1 MALYYNTE
9 TYVNIAND
17 LKNQINSGNL
27 SIDQA
32 AEYLRQK
39 HDVSAEEYSKAT
51 TQALEAEQ
59 KYFKMKKEFESSPIS
74 FIGIS
79 STFIP
84 AHLREQEESTAQ
96 SIINFP
102 SKVLQSGIRSIG
114 TGLADLGEMIL
125 PEKVSEPISEIAS
138 DVDDLLEENKYTSG
152 VYKALKSTFDP
163 ATTGAEEVTGDIA
176 TLMAG
181 GIGVASKISKAAPIL
196 KQTLGGAIPTIAGFT
211 VADIVVTDKNQ
222 NIVNVLIEGIPE
234 TEEYLARLAIDEN
247 DSDAMKLLKKATEG
261 IVIGGI
267 AEVVL
272 KGAAKAY
279 RVLKGKKKAIIE
291 DDILTPPKD
300 TSGKIKDVEIKETP
314 DGEFQ
319 HKISISQPVD
329 ILTDPKFATESKGVK
344 GFLKRW
350 ATSRQGFDPQTFRA
364 LEGLDAEV
372 RGARKLAQQEGKDFV
387 RVLQKEYGTKLKN
400 IAKED
405 LEIINEA
412 LGKVPNP
419 GTGASKQILKIF
431 GKAPNKRTPAEKKL
445 LREHV
450 AKITANAKQSQVEAL
465 EKLPENVRQKI
476 MELRQSIDARSLRLR
491 EMGLAPK
498 ISTAIDNK
506 IGLYVTADYEIFTN
520 PQWLK
525 RIKAAV
531 KGSDDVEA
539 AQIVE
544 GVRRWIKRTHPKYN
558 QTEVQGKLD
567 EIINAFE
574 SGEESFFKFLGMGKN
589 ARTDQHPLSKS
600 LDPRKPFPEEI
611 RALLK
616 EVDNPVDRFTSTINK
631 QSKLIAEHNFLSSMR
646 TIAESGYGSKLFRIS
661 KRPLTEGDTSFI
673 GNMEEIANSYIRA
686 QGKKANPLAGVY
698 TTKSYKDMVAKG
710 LDFNT
715 PNNKILRGLHSAQ
728 ALASGAQTVM
738 SEATHLIN
746 LQGNVVFSIA
756 NGNVMPWSMLGKDS
770 VASALKKVATASPD
784 FNRLVLRMKGNKLK
798 ISTEE
803 FRNLQRRGLIDSGV
817 TQEFFSRSLEAG
829 LSNPI
834 KLLNPVAKGYKAL
847 GELYRGEDAIFKV
860 FNYYREL
867 AKYRKAYPK
876 LTEDQLQVFAAE
888 IVKDTLPTYSR
899 IPRALKATR
908 IAPVVGAFPSFLVES
923 FRVAK
928 NTAKIGARDF
938 AKGLATGNLSL
949 MRIGAERLA
958 GLTAVGVAGE
968 GYLISNNQEKGVT
981 ETDDKVVSI
990 LSASYNK
997 DSVRRYEKPMM
1008 LNPKTGH
1015 IETTYTNISRN
1026 DPYDAVRKFAKLV
1039 FQYATSEKMTDP
1051 EQIEETIEKL
1061 ALVFDPLITESLAI
1075 EPILNLL
1082 AKRKGRRDL
1091 FPEGATPDQITAI
1104 VAKEL
1109 GMTYVPKTITD
1120 IIKYQQAL
1128 DSDREKDKKG
1138 YDSKLTKEEL
1148 DEFSAGTSK
1157 FGFPNRASD
1166 RLKRFYG
1173 ITQSTFNFNKSLQYN
1188 VAKKNSEINNI
1199 KGQLFSSLR
1208 ELQAG
1213 YTGSILRT
1221 HLSDPKIMEELNKKV
1236 DEYVLKTYR
1245 SQQDLAEILRDSQ
1258 KLNYYTKDKGKLIP
1272 RTMDAKKLIAI
1283 LTEKE
1288 FVDLSPNVE
1297 PALLFGVG
1305 QYKPP
1310 LIDVKRAETL
1320 EGVQKV
1326 PREIILAVQQ
1336 RLEAYAKRNTPLLKK
1351 EE

>member
-9 TYVNIAND
+9 KYVNIAND

-32 AEYLRQK
+32 EEYLRQT

-79 STFIP
+79 SHFIP
-84 AHLREQEESTAQ
+84 AHLREQEESTVQ

-102 SKVLQSGIRSIG
+102 ARVLQSGIRGLG
-114 TGLADLGEMIL
+114 TGLPDLGGMIL
-125 PEKVSEPISEIAS
+125 PEKISEPISEIAS
-138 DVDDLLEENKYTSG
+138 DVDDALEENKYTSG

-163 ATTGAEEVTGDIA
+163 ATTGAEEITGDIA
-176 TLMAG
+176 TLVAG
-181 GIGVASKISKAAPIL
+181 GIGVASKIGKAAPIL

-222 NIVNVLIEGIPE
+222 NIANILIQEFPE

-261 IVIGGI
+261 VVIGGI
-267 AEVVL
+267 AEGVF

-329 ILTDPKFATESKGVK
+329 ILTDPKFATESTGAK
-344 GFLKRW
+344 GFYKRW
-350 ATSRQGFDPQTFRA
+350 FESRQGFDPQTFRA

-372 RGARKLAQQEGKDFV
+372 RGARKLAQQESRDFV

-419 GTGASKQILKIF
+419 GIGASKQILKIF

-539 AQIVE
+539 TQIVE

-715 PNNKILRGLHSAQ
+715 PNNKILRALHSAQ

-834 KLLNPVAKGYKAL
+834 KLLNPVAKTYKAL

-938 AKGLATGNLSL
+938 GKGLATGNLSL

-990 LSASYNK
+990 LSAFYNK

-1061 ALVFDPLITESLAI
+1061 ALVFDPVITESLAI

-1104 VAKEL
+1104 VVKEL

-1157 FGFPNRASD
+1157 FGFPNRAAD

-1173 ITQSTFNFNKSLQYN
+1173 ITQSTFNFNKSLQYK

-1221 HLSDPKIMEELNKKV
+1221 HLSDPKIVEELNKKV

-1272 RTMDAKKLIAI
+1272 RTMDAKKLKAI

>member
-79 STFIP
+79 SQFIP

-163 ATTGAEEVTGDIA
+163 ATTGAEEITGDIA

-1061 ALVFDPLITESLAI
+1061 ALVFDPLITESLAV

>member
-27 SIDQA
+27 PIDQA
-32 AEYLRQK
+32 EEYLRQK
-39 HDVSAEEYSKAT
+39 HDVSKEEYNKAT

-96 SIINFP
+96 SIIGFP

-181 GIGVASKISKAAPIL
+181 GIGVASKIGKAAPIL

-222 NIVNVLIEGIPE
+222 NIANILIQEFPE

-261 IVIGGI
+261 VVIGGI
-267 AEVVL
+267 AEGVL

-329 ILTDPKFATESKGVK
+329 ILTDPKFATESTGAK

-445 LREHV
+445 LKEHV

-715 PNNKILRGLHSAQ
+715 PNNKILRALHSAQ

-834 KLLNPVAKGYKAL
+834 KLLNPVAKTYKAL

-981 ETDDKVVSI
+981 ETDDKIVSI

-997 DSVRRYEKPMM
+997 DSVRKYEKPMM

-1061 ALVFDPLITESLAI
+1061 ALVLDPIITESLAI

-1082 AKRKGRRDL
+1082 SARKGKRDL

-1148 DEFSAGTSK
+1148 DEFSAGTSI
-1157 FGFPNRASD
+1157 FGFPNRAAD

-1188 VAKKNSEINNI
+1188 VAKKNSEIENI

-1351 EE
+1351 ED

>member
-1 MALYYNTE
+1 MC
-9 TYVNIAND
+9 
-17 LKNQINSGNL
+17 
-27 SIDQA
+27 
-32 AEYLRQK
+32 
-39 HDVSAEEYSKAT
+39 
-51 TQALEAEQ
+51 
-59 KYFKMKKEFESSPIS
+59 
-74 FIGIS
+74 
-79 STFIP
+79 
-84 AHLREQEESTAQ
+84 
-96 SIINFP
+96 
-102 SKVLQSGIRSIG
+102 IR
-114 TGLADLGEMIL
+114 D
-125 PEKVSEPISEIAS
+125 
-138 DVDDLLEENKYTSG
+138 
-152 VYKALKSTFDP
+152 
-163 ATTGAEEVTGDIA
+163 
-176 TLMAG
+176 
-181 GIGVASKISKAAPIL
+181 
-196 KQTLGGAIPTIAGFT
+196 
-211 VADIVVTDKNQ
+211 
-222 NIVNVLIEGIPE
+222 
-234 TEEYLARLAIDEN
+234 R
-247 DSDAMKLLKKATEG
+247 
-261 IVIGGI
+261 
-267 AEVVL
+267 
-272 KGAAKAY
+272 
-279 RVLKGKKKAIIE
+279 
-291 DDILTPPKD
+291 
-300 TSGKIKDVEIKETP
+300 
-314 DGEFQ
+314 
-319 HKISISQPVD
+319 
-329 ILTDPKFATESKGVK
+329 
-344 GFLKRW
+344 
-350 ATSRQGFDPQTFRA
+350 
-364 LEGLDAEV
+364 
-372 RGARKLAQQEGKDFV
+372 
-387 RVLQKEYGTKLKN
+387 
-400 IAKED
+400 
-405 LEIINEA
+405 
-412 LGKVPNP
+412 
-419 GTGASKQILKIF
+419 
-431 GKAPNKRTPAEKKL
+431 
-445 LREHV
+445 
-450 AKITANAKQSQVEAL
+450 
-465 EKLPENVRQKI
+465 
-476 MELRQSIDARSLRLR
+476 
-491 EMGLAPK
+491 
-498 ISTAIDNK
+498 
-506 IGLYVTADYEIFTN
+506 
-520 PQWLK
+520 
-525 RIKAAV
+525 
-531 KGSDDVEA
+531 
-539 AQIVE
+539 
-544 GVRRWIKRTHPKYN
+544 
-558 QTEVQGKLD
+558 
-567 EIINAFE
+567 
-574 SGEESFFKFLGMGKN
+574 GKN

-834 KLLNPVAKGYKAL
+834 KLLNPVAKTYKAL

-1061 ALVFDPLITESLAI
+1061 ALVLDPIITESLAV

-1082 AKRKGRRDL
+1082 SARKGKRDL

-1157 FGFPNRASD
+1157 FGFPNRAAD

>member
-9 TYVNIAND
+9 KYVNIAND

-32 AEYLRQK
+32 EEYLRQT

-84 AHLREQEESTAQ
+84 AHLREQEESTVQ

-102 SKVLQSGIRSIG
+102 ARVLQSGIRGLG
-114 TGLADLGEMIL
+114 TGLPDLGGMIL
-125 PEKVSEPISEIAS
+125 PEKISEPISEIAS
-138 DVDDLLEENKYTSG
+138 DVDDALEENKYTSG

-163 ATTGAEEVTGDIA
+163 ATTGAEEIIGDIA
-176 TLMAG
+176 TLVAG
-181 GIGVASKISKAAPIL
+181 GIGVASKIGKAAPIL

-222 NIVNVLIEGIPE
+222 NIANILIQEFPE

-261 IVIGGI
+261 VVIGGI
-267 AEVVL
+267 AEGVF

-329 ILTDPKFATESKGVK
+329 ILTDPKFATESTGAK
-344 GFLKRW
+344 GFYKRW
-350 ATSRQGFDPQTFRA
+350 FESRQGFDPQTFRA

-372 RGARKLAQQEGKDFV
+372 RGARKLAQQESRDFV

-419 GTGASKQILKIF
+419 GIGASKQILKIF

-539 AQIVE
+539 TQIVE

-715 PNNKILRGLHSAQ
+715 PNNKILRALHSAQ

-834 KLLNPVAKGYKAL
+834 KLLNPVAKTYKAL

-938 AKGLATGNLSL
+938 GKGLATGNLSL

-990 LSASYNK
+990 LSAFYNK

-1061 ALVFDPLITESLAI
+1061 ALVFDPVITESLAI

-1104 VAKEL
+1104 VVKEL

-1157 FGFPNRASD
+1157 FGFPNRAAD

-1173 ITQSTFNFNKSLQYN
+1173 ITQSTFNFNKSLQYK

-1221 HLSDPKIMEELNKKV
+1221 HLSDPKIVEELNKKV

-1272 RTMDAKKLIAI
+1272 RTMDAKKLKAI

>member
-27 SIDQA
+27 PIDQA
-32 AEYLRQK
+32 EEYLRQK
-39 HDVSAEEYSKAT
+39 HDVSKEEYNKAT

-96 SIINFP
+96 SIIGFP

-181 GIGVASKISKAAPIL
+181 GIGVASKIGKAAPIL

-222 NIVNVLIEGIPE
+222 NIANILIQEFPE

-261 IVIGGI
+261 VVIGGI
-267 AEVVL
+267 AEGVL

-329 ILTDPKFATESKGVK
+329 ILTDPKFATESTGAK

-445 LREHV
+445 LKEHV

-715 PNNKILRGLHSAQ
+715 PNNKILRALHSAQ

-834 KLLNPVAKGYKAL
+834 KLLNPVAKTYKAL

-981 ETDDKVVSI
+981 ETDDKIVSI

-1061 ALVFDPLITESLAI
+1061 ALVLDPIITESLAI

-1082 AKRKGRRDL
+1082 SARKGKRDL

-1148 DEFSAGTSK
+1148 DEFSAGTSI
-1157 FGFPNRASD
+1157 FGFPNRAAD

-1188 VAKKNSEINNI
+1188 VAKKNSEIENI

>member
-27 SIDQA
+27 PIDQA
-32 AEYLRQK
+32 EEYLRQK
-39 HDVSAEEYSKAT
+39 HDVSKEEYNKAT

-96 SIINFP
+96 SIIGFP

-181 GIGVASKISKAAPIL
+181 GIGVASKIGKAAPIL

-222 NIVNVLIEGIPE
+222 NIANILIQEFPE

-261 IVIGGI
+261 VVIGGI
-267 AEVVL
+267 AEGVL

-329 ILTDPKFATESKGVK
+329 ILTDPKFATESTGAK

-431 GKAPNKRTPAEKKL
+431 GKAPTKRTPAEKKL
-445 LREHV
+445 LKEHV

-715 PNNKILRGLHSAQ
+715 PNNKILRALHSAQ

-834 KLLNPVAKGYKAL
+834 KLLNPVAKTYKAL

-1061 ALVFDPLITESLAI
+1061 ALVLDPIITESLAI

-1082 AKRKGRRDL
+1082 SARKGKRDL

-1157 FGFPNRASD
+1157 FGFPNRAAD

-1188 VAKKNSEINNI
+1188 VAKKNSEIENI

>member
-32 AEYLRQK
+32 EEYLRQK

-79 STFIP
+79 SHFIP

-102 SKVLQSGIRSIG
+102 ARVLQSGIRSIG

-138 DVDDLLEENKYTSG
+138 DVDDALEENKYTSG

-181 GIGVASKISKAAPIL
+181 GIGVASKIGKAAPIL

-222 NIVNVLIEGIPE
+222 NIANILINEIPE

-267 AEVVL
+267 AEGVF

-329 ILTDPKFATESKGVK
+329 ILTDPKFATESTGAK

-431 GKAPNKRTPAEKKL
+431 GKAPNKRTTAEKKL
-445 LREHV
+445 LKEHV

-928 NTAKIGARDF
+928 NTAKLGARDF

-1148 DEFSAGTSK
+1148 DEFSAGTSI
-1157 FGFPNRASD
+1157 FGFPNRAAD

>member
-27 SIDQA
+27 PIDQA
-32 AEYLRQK
+32 EEYLRQK
-39 HDVSAEEYSKAT
+39 HDVSKEEYNKAT

-96 SIINFP
+96 SIIGFP

-181 GIGVASKISKAAPIL
+181 GIGVASKIGKAAPIL

-222 NIVNVLIEGIPE
+222 NIANILIQEFPE

-261 IVIGGI
+261 VVIGGI
-267 AEVVL
+267 AEGVL

-329 ILTDPKFATESKGVK
+329 ILTDPKFATESTGAK

-445 LREHV
+445 LKEHV

-715 PNNKILRGLHSAQ
+715 PNNKILRALHSAQ

-834 KLLNPVAKGYKAL
+834 KLLNPVAKTYKAL

-1061 ALVFDPLITESLAI
+1061 ALVLDPIITESLAI

-1082 AKRKGRRDL
+1082 SARKGKRDL

-1157 FGFPNRASD
+1157 FGFPNRAAD

-1188 VAKKNSEINNI
+1188 VAKKNSEIENI

>member
-9 TYVNIAND
+9 MYVNIAND

-27 SIDQA
+27 PIDQA
-32 AEYLRQK
+32 EEYLRQK
-39 HDVSAEEYSKAT
+39 HDVSKEEYNKAT

-102 SKVLQSGIRSIG
+102 ARVLQSGIRSIG

-181 GIGVASKISKAAPIL
+181 GIGVASKIGKAAPIL

-222 NIVNVLIEGIPE
+222 NIANILIQEFPE

-261 IVIGGI
+261 VVIGGI
-267 AEVVL
+267 AEGVL

-319 HKISISQPVD
+319 HKVSISQPVD
-329 ILTDPKFATESKGVK
+329 ILTDPKFATESTGAK

-445 LREHV
+445 LKEHV

-715 PNNKILRGLHSAQ
+715 PNNKILRALHSAQ

-981 ETDDKVVSI
+981 ETDDKIVSI

-1061 ALVFDPLITESLAI
+1061 ALVFDPLITESLAV

-1082 AKRKGRRDL
+1082 AGRKGRRDL
-1091 FPEGATPDQITAI
+1091 FPEGATPDQIGAI

-1157 FGFPNRASD
+1157 FGFPNRAAD

>member
-9 TYVNIAND
+9 KYVNIAND

-32 AEYLRQK
+32 EEYLRQT

-84 AHLREQEESTAQ
+84 AHLREQEESTVQ

-102 SKVLQSGIRSIG
+102 ARVLQSGIRGLG
-114 TGLADLGEMIL
+114 TGLPDLGGMIL
-125 PEKVSEPISEIAS
+125 PEKISEPISEIAS
-138 DVDDLLEENKYTSG
+138 DVDDALEENKYTSG

-163 ATTGAEEVTGDIA
+163 ATTGAEEITGDIA
-176 TLMAG
+176 TLVAG
-181 GIGVASKISKAAPIL
+181 GIGVASKIGKAAPIL

-222 NIVNVLIEGIPE
+222 NIANILIQEFPE

-261 IVIGGI
+261 VVIGGI
-267 AEVVL
+267 AEGVF

-329 ILTDPKFATESKGVK
+329 ILTDPKFATESTGAK
-344 GFLKRW
+344 GFYKRW
-350 ATSRQGFDPQTFRA
+350 FESRQGFDPQTFRA

-372 RGARKLAQQEGKDFV
+372 RGARKLAQQESRDFV

-419 GTGASKQILKIF
+419 GIGASKQILKIF

-539 AQIVE
+539 TQIVE

-715 PNNKILRGLHSAQ
+715 PNNKILRALHSAQ

-834 KLLNPVAKGYKAL
+834 KLLNPVAKTYKAL

-938 AKGLATGNLSL
+938 GKGLATGNLSL

-990 LSASYNK
+990 LSAFYNK

-1061 ALVFDPLITESLAI
+1061 ALVFDPVITESLAI

-1104 VAKEL
+1104 VVKEL

-1157 FGFPNRASD
+1157 FGFPNRAAD

-1173 ITQSTFNFNKSLQYN
+1173 ITQSTFNFNKSLQYK

-1221 HLSDPKIMEELNKKV
+1221 HLSDPKIVEELNKKV

-1272 RTMDAKKLIAI
+1272 RTMDAKKLKAI

>member
-9 TYVNIAND
+9 KYVNIAND

-32 AEYLRQK
+32 EEYLRQT

-84 AHLREQEESTAQ
+84 AHLREQEESTVQ

-102 SKVLQSGIRSIG
+102 ARVLQSGIRSLG
-114 TGLADLGEMIL
+114 TGLPDLGEMIL
-125 PEKVSEPISEIAS
+125 PEKISEPISEIAS
-138 DVDDLLEENKYTSG
+138 DVDDALEENKYTSG

-163 ATTGAEEVTGDIA
+163 ATTGAEEITGDIA
-176 TLMAG
+176 TLVAG
-181 GIGVASKISKAAPIL
+181 GIGVASKIGKAAPIL

-222 NIVNVLIEGIPE
+222 NIANILIQQFPE

-261 IVIGGI
+261 VVIGGI
-267 AEVVL
+267 AEGVF

-329 ILTDPKFATESKGVK
+329 ILTDPKFATESTGAK
-344 GFLKRW
+344 GFYKRW
-350 ATSRQGFDPQTFRA
+350 FESRQGFDPQTFRA

-372 RGARKLAQQEGKDFV
+372 RGARKLAQQESRDFV

-419 GTGASKQILKIF
+419 GIGASKQILKIF

-539 AQIVE
+539 TQIVE

-715 PNNKILRGLHSAQ
+715 PNNKILRALHSAQ

-834 KLLNPVAKGYKAL
+834 KLLNPVAKTYKAL

-938 AKGLATGNLSL
+938 GKGLATGNLSL

-990 LSASYNK
+990 LSAFYNK

-1061 ALVFDPLITESLAI
+1061 ALVFDPVITESLAI

-1104 VAKEL
+1104 VVKEL

-1157 FGFPNRASD
+1157 FGFPNRAAD

-1173 ITQSTFNFNKSLQYN
+1173 ITQSTFNFNKSLQYK

-1221 HLSDPKIMEELNKKV
+1221 HLSDPKIVEELNKKV

-1272 RTMDAKKLIAI
+1272 RTMDAKKLKAI

>member
-27 SIDQA
+27 PIDQA
-32 AEYLRQK
+32 EEYLRQK
-39 HDVSAEEYSKAT
+39 HDVSKEEYNKAT

-96 SIINFP
+96 SIIGFP

-181 GIGVASKISKAAPIL
+181 GIGVASKIGKAAPIL

-222 NIVNVLIEGIPE
+222 NIANILIQEFPE

-261 IVIGGI
+261 VVIGGI
-267 AEVVL
+267 AEGVL

-329 ILTDPKFATESKGVK
+329 ILTDPKFATESTGAK

-445 LREHV
+445 LKEHV

-715 PNNKILRGLHSAQ
+715 PNNKILRALHSAQ

-834 KLLNPVAKGYKAL
+834 KLLNPVAKTYKAL

-981 ETDDKVVSI
+981 ETDDKIVSI

-1061 ALVFDPLITESLAI
+1061 ALVLDPIITESLAI

-1082 AKRKGRRDL
+1082 SARKGKRDL

-1148 DEFSAGTSK
+1148 DEFSAGTSI
-1157 FGFPNRASD
+1157 FGFPNRAAD

-1188 VAKKNSEINNI
+1188 VAKKNSEIENI

-1351 EE
+1351 ED

>member
-27 SIDQA
+27 PIDQA
-32 AEYLRQK
+32 EEYLRQK
-39 HDVSAEEYSKAT
+39 HDVSKEEYNKAT

-96 SIINFP
+96 SIIGFP

-181 GIGVASKISKAAPIL
+181 GIGVASKIGKAAPIL

-222 NIVNVLIEGIPE
+222 NIANILIQEFPE

-261 IVIGGI
+261 VVIGGI
-267 AEVVL
+267 AEGVL

-329 ILTDPKFATESKGVK
+329 ILTDPKFATESTGAK

-445 LREHV
+445 LKEHV

-715 PNNKILRGLHSAQ
+715 PNNKILRALHSAQ

-834 KLLNPVAKGYKAL
+834 KLLNPVAKTYKAL

-1061 ALVFDPLITESLAI
+1061 ALVLDPIITESLAI

-1082 AKRKGRRDL
+1082 SARKGKRDL

-1148 DEFSAGTSK
+1148 DEFSAGTSI
-1157 FGFPNRASD
+1157 FGFPNRAAD

-1188 VAKKNSEINNI
+1188 VAKKNSEIENI

>member
-9 TYVNIAND
+9 MYVNIAND

-27 SIDQA
+27 PIDQA
-32 AEYLRQK
+32 EEYLRQK
-39 HDVSAEEYSKAT
+39 HDVSKEEYNKAT

-96 SIINFP
+96 SIIGFP

-181 GIGVASKISKAAPIL
+181 GIGVASKIGKAAPIL

-222 NIVNVLIEGIPE
+222 NIANILIQEFPE

-261 IVIGGI
+261 VVIGGI
-267 AEVVL
+267 AEGVL

-329 ILTDPKFATESKGVK
+329 ILTDPKFATESTGAK

-445 LREHV
+445 LKEHV

-715 PNNKILRGLHSAQ
+715 PNNKILRALHSAQ

-834 KLLNPVAKGYKAL
+834 KLLNPVAKTYKAL

-1061 ALVFDPLITESLAI
+1061 ALVLDPIITESLAI

-1082 AKRKGRRDL
+1082 SARKGKRDL
-1091 FPEGATPDQITAI
+1091 FPEGATPDQIGAI

-1157 FGFPNRASD
+1157 FGFPNRAAD

-1188 VAKKNSEINNI
+1188 VAKKNSEIENI

>member
-32 AEYLRQK
+32 EEYLRQK

-96 SIINFP
+96 SIIGFP

-138 DVDDLLEENKYTSG
+138 DVDDALEENKYTSG

-181 GIGVASKISKAAPIL
+181 GIGVASKIGKAAPIL

-234 TEEYLARLAIDEN
+234 TEKYLARLAIDEN

-267 AEVVL
+267 AEGVL

-329 ILTDPKFATESKGVK
+329 ILTDPKFATESTGAK
-344 GFLKRW
+344 GFYKRW

-372 RGARKLAQQEGKDFV
+372 RGARKLAQQESRDFV

-445 LREHV
+445 LKEHV

-715 PNNKILRGLHSAQ
+715 PNNKILRALHSAQ

-938 AKGLATGNLSL
+938 GKGLFTGNIPL
-949 MRIGAERLA
+949 MKAGAERLA

-981 ETDDKVVSI
+981 ETDDKIVSI
-990 LSASYNK
+990 LSAFYNK

-1061 ALVFDPLITESLAI
+1061 ALVLDPIITESLAV

-1082 AKRKGRRDL
+1082 SARKGKRDL
-1091 FPEGATPDQITAI
+1091 FPEGATPDQIGAI

-1157 FGFPNRASD
+1157 FGFPNRAAD

-1351 EE
+1351 ED

>member
-27 SIDQA
+27 PIDQA
-32 AEYLRQK
+32 EEYLRQK
-39 HDVSAEEYSKAT
+39 HDVSKEEYNKAT

-96 SIINFP
+96 SIIGFP

-181 GIGVASKISKAAPIL
+181 GIGVASKIGKAAPIL

-222 NIVNVLIEGIPE
+222 NIANILIQEFPE

-267 AEVVL
+267 AEGVF

-329 ILTDPKFATESKGVK
+329 ILTDPKFATESTGAK

-445 LREHV
+445 LKEHV

-715 PNNKILRGLHSAQ
+715 PNNKILRALHSAQ

-834 KLLNPVAKGYKAL
+834 KLLNPVAKTYKAL

-1061 ALVFDPLITESLAI
+1061 ALVLDPIITESLAI

-1082 AKRKGRRDL
+1082 SARKGKRDL

-1148 DEFSAGTSK
+1148 DEFSAGTSI
-1157 FGFPNRASD
+1157 FGFPNRAAD

-1188 VAKKNSEINNI
+1188 VAKKNSEIENI

>member
-32 AEYLRQK
+32 EEYLRQK
-39 HDVSAEEYSKAT
+39 HDVSAEEYNKAT

-79 STFIP
+79 SHFIP

-138 DVDDLLEENKYTSG
+138 DVDDALEENKYTSG

-181 GIGVASKISKAAPIL
+181 GIGVASKIGKAAPIL

-222 NIVNVLIEGIPE
+222 NIANILINEIPE

-344 GFLKRW
+344 GFYKRW
-350 ATSRQGFDPQTFRA
+350 IESRQGFDPQTFRA

-445 LREHV
+445 LKEHV
-450 AKITANAKQSQVEAL
+450 VKITANAKQSQVEAL

-715 PNNKILRGLHSAQ
+715 PNNKILRALHSAQ

-834 KLLNPVAKGYKAL
+834 KLLNPVAKTYKAL

-981 ETDDKVVSI
+981 ETDDKIVSI

-1148 DEFSAGTSK
+1148 DEFSAGTSI
-1157 FGFPNRASD
+1157 FGFPNRAAD

-1188 VAKKNSEINNI
+1188 VAKKNSEIENI

>member
-9 TYVNIAND
+9 MYVNIAND

-27 SIDQA
+27 PIDQA
-32 AEYLRQK
+32 EEYLRQK
-39 HDVSAEEYSKAT
+39 HDVSKEEYNKAT

-96 SIINFP
+96 SIIGFP

-181 GIGVASKISKAAPIL
+181 GIGVASKIGKAAPIL

-222 NIVNVLIEGIPE
+222 NIANILIQEFPE

-267 AEVVL
+267 AEGVF

-329 ILTDPKFATESKGVK
+329 ILTDPKFATESTGAK

-445 LREHV
+445 LKEHV

-715 PNNKILRGLHSAQ
+715 PNNKILRALHSAQ

-834 KLLNPVAKGYKAL
+834 KLLNPVAKTYKAL

-1061 ALVFDPLITESLAI
+1061 ALVLDPIITESLAI

-1082 AKRKGRRDL
+1082 SARKGKRDL

-1148 DEFSAGTSK
+1148 DEFSAGTSI
-1157 FGFPNRASD
+1157 FGFPNRAAD

>member
-9 TYVNIAND
+9 MYVNIAND

-27 SIDQA
+27 PIDQA
-32 AEYLRQK
+32 EEYLRQK
-39 HDVSAEEYSKAT
+39 HDVSKEEYNKAT

-96 SIINFP
+96 SIIGFP

-181 GIGVASKISKAAPIL
+181 GIGVASKIGKAAPIL

-222 NIVNVLIEGIPE
+222 NIANILIQEFPE

-261 IVIGGI
+261 VVIGGI
-267 AEVVL
+267 AEGVL

-329 ILTDPKFATESKGVK
+329 ILTDPKFATESTGAK

-445 LREHV
+445 LKEHV

-715 PNNKILRGLHSAQ
+715 PNNKILRALHSAQ

-834 KLLNPVAKGYKAL
+834 KLLNPVAKTYKAL

-1061 ALVFDPLITESLAI
+1061 ALVLDPIITESLAI

-1082 AKRKGRRDL
+1082 SARKGKRDL

-1128 DSDREKDKKG
+1128 D
-1138 YDSKLTKEEL
+1138 L
-1148 DEFSAGTSK
+1148 
-1157 FGFPNRASD
+1157 
-1166 RLKRFYG
+1166 
-1173 ITQSTFNFNKSLQYN
+1173 SL
-1188 VAKKNSEINNI
+1188 IHI
-1199 KGQLFSSLR
+1199 
-1208 ELQAG
+1208 
-1213 YTGSILRT
+1213 
-1221 HLSDPKIMEELNKKV
+1221 
-1236 DEYVLKTYR
+1236 
-1245 SQQDLAEILRDSQ
+1245 
-1258 KLNYYTKDKGKLIP
+1258 
-1272 RTMDAKKLIAI
+1272 
-1283 LTEKE
+1283 
-1288 FVDLSPNVE
+1288 
-1297 PALLFGVG
+1297 
-1305 QYKPP
+1305 
-1310 LIDVKRAETL
+1310 
-1320 EGVQKV
+1320 
-1326 PREIILAVQQ
+1326 
-1336 RLEAYAKRNTPLLKK
+1336 
-1351 EE
+1351 

>member
-9 TYVNIAND
+9 KYVNIAND

-32 AEYLRQK
+32 EEYLRQT

-84 AHLREQEESTAQ
+84 AHLREQEESTVQ

-102 SKVLQSGIRSIG
+102 ARVLQSGIRGLG
-114 TGLADLGEMIL
+114 TGLPDLGGMIL
-125 PEKVSEPISEIAS
+125 PEKISEPISEIAS
-138 DVDDLLEENKYTSG
+138 DVDDALEENKYTSG

-163 ATTGAEEVTGDIA
+163 ATTGAEEITGDIA
-176 TLMAG
+176 TLVAG
-181 GIGVASKISKAAPIL
+181 GIGVASKIGKAAPIL

-222 NIVNVLIEGIPE
+222 NIANILIQEFPE

-261 IVIGGI
+261 VVIGGI
-267 AEVVL
+267 AEGVF

-329 ILTDPKFATESKGVK
+329 ILTDPKFATESTGAK
-344 GFLKRW
+344 GFYKRW
-350 ATSRQGFDPQTFRA
+350 FESRQGFDPQTFRA

-372 RGARKLAQQEGKDFV
+372 RGARKLAQQESRDFV

-419 GTGASKQILKIF
+419 GIGASKQILKIF

-539 AQIVE
+539 TQIVE

-715 PNNKILRGLHSAQ
+715 PNNKILRALHSAQ

-738 SEATHLIN
+738 SEGTHLIN

-834 KLLNPVAKGYKAL
+834 KLLNPVAKTYKAL

-938 AKGLATGNLSL
+938 TKGLATGNLSL

-968 GYLISNNQEKGVT
+968 GYFISNNQEKGVT

-1061 ALVFDPLITESLAI
+1061 ALVFDPVITESLAI

-1157 FGFPNRASD
+1157 FGFPNRAAD

-1173 ITQSTFNFNKSLQYN
+1173 ITQSTFNFNKSLQYK

-1272 RTMDAKKLIAI
+1272 RTMDAKKLKAI